1 MIRLK
6 QLLRELSE
14 KEIDRLLN
22 KIKNKEF
29 RFIGSGDNA
38 RVYEIDGEDKV
49 FKVTTERD
57 EYEVAKIITG
67 RWNEFTTFIPVYY
80 VNDKEH
86 MFIMANAELLPD
98 SIKKTVD
105 QFMKRYGDFARSEG
119 GEVSIFDFLDADGA
133 RDTDIK
139 LVNYLRALQ
148 QDVQKTGIAEFD
160 LDLDFSSDNLMM
172 WNGKIVLVDW

>member
-14 KEIDRLLN
+14 NEIDRLLD
-22 KIKNKEF
+22 KIKNKQF
-29 RFIGSGDNA
+29 RFIGSGDNG

-57 EYEVAKIITG
+57 EYEVAKVITG

-80 VNDKEH
+80 VNDREH
-86 MFIMANAELLPD
+86 MFIMANAEQLPD
-98 SIKKTVD
+98 SDKQMVN
-105 QFMKRYGDFARSEG
+105 QFMKRYGEFARSEG

-148 QDVQKTGIAEFD
+148 RDVQKTGIEEFD
-160 LDLDFSSDNLMM
+160 LDMDFRSENLMV
-172 WNGKIVLVDW
+172 WNGKMVLVDW